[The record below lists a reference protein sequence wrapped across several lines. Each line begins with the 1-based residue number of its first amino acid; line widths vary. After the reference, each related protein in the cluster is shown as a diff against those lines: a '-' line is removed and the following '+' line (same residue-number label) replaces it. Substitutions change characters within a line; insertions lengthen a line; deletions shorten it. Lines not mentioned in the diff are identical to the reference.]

1 MKKVMLAAFAAT
13 TLMLT
18 GCQSV
23 GLIQTTTK
31 YVVNNY
37 CELTPEARAAV
48 RVNIDPAVAPNQI
61 RITCAVTEMEASD
74 VQD

>member
-1 MKKVMLAAFAAT
+1 MKKLALVTGFVAT
-13 TLMLT
+13 LLLT

-23 GLIQTTTK
+23 GVVQTAAK
-31 YVVNNY
+31 YAVNNY

-61 RITCAVTEMEASD
+61 RITCADTAEAGD

>member
-1 MKKVMLAAFAAT
+1 MKKVMLAVFAAT
-13 TLMLT
+13 ALMLT

-23 GLIQTTTK
+23 GLVQTTTK
-31 YVVNNY
+31 YVVSNY

-48 RVNIDPAVAPNQI
+48 RANIDPAVAPNQI
-61 RITCAVTEMEASD
+61 RITCAVAEVEAGD